1 MEDIELIL
9 YILNIIVDAIFI
21 IPVVYLI
28 WDHFKDDKLLTKQ
41 VQEFYHSIEHI
52 VYLYYMNILFN
63 INFCDE
69 FWKSNRSKFFK
80 GNFKFL
86 EIEQIF
92 VHRLDY
98 MREKIKI
105 FFNPKENVYVYKYI
119 GMLCK
124 KKVDEKDNEI
134 FYYFSDTN
142 LILTREGEKLKHDYK
157 SLVKDPK
164 MMGHFKYGWEI
175 YNYLGSLR
183 DYWKTNY
190 KKHFI
195 RPRLKP
201 EYKIWSDISF
211 FQQTINPF
219 LKELKENRFNIK
231 SAEYKRRV
239 AEVNKFLE
247 DIYKILR
254 GTSRK
259 GISKGKFRG
268 KISQYYLSKN

>member
-1 MEDIELIL
+1 
-9 YILNIIVDAIFI
+9 
-21 IPVVYLI
+21 
-28 WDHFKDDKLLTKQ
+28 
-41 VQEFYHSIEHI
+41 
-52 VYLYYMNILFN
+52 MNILFN
-63 INFCDE
+63 IYFCNE

-98 MREKIKI
+98 MREKIKS
-105 FFNPKENVYVYKYI
+105 FFNPKENVNVHKYL

-124 KKVDEKDNEI
+124 KKTDEKDNAI
-134 FYYFSDTN
+134 FYYFSDTY
-142 LILTREGEKLKHDYK
+142 LILSREGELLEHDYK

-164 MMGHFKYGWEI
+164 IMGHYKYGWEI

-183 DYWKTNY
+183 DYWKDNY
-190 KKHFI
+190 RKHFI
-195 RPRLKP
+195 RPRLKT

-219 LKELKENRFNIK
+219 LKELKENQFNTK
-231 SAEYKRRV
+231 SAEYRRRV

-247 DIYKILR
+247 VINNILK

-259 GISKGKFRG
+259 GISKRKSRG
-268 KISQYYLSKN
+268 KTSQYYLSKIKN